1 MMSINL
7 IEKYN
12 NQNKESVKWR
22 KLAPWIVMFLLLPPI
37 VGLPVIIY
45 HIWNNKTRTKTDY
58 YAFMFCI
65 AIYMGAINATK
76 IPGGDQMQYHMAY
89 LNVPIQGFIGS
100 LTYIYGYN
108 AFEGGATG
116 LSGEFMNGVYNY
128 IGYYLT
134 FGYYP
139 LFAALLTFA
148 DYMLIFAGLY
158 NVCLSMK
165 FPHKPIVCGVLILSF
180 FYLFFN
186 YTLQIQKQFLA
197 QCIMMYALGLYAA
210 TGKRTLKI
218 WLIVLCAVFTHASTY
233 FFVPFFVFKQLR
245 DRLTKRWLLFIV
257 LILVAFIIYGPS
269 IVSEVSSDNN
279 SSVIGYGAQRF
290 ADLGGQTDLVSGL
303 QTSQVIVIAIPMFL
317 IVFRQLWIKRHCFI
331 DSSQAFILNVTLF
344 LLLAITS
351 MYSKPLAQYRYFMM
365 LLTFMP
371 FVYPFIS
378 TNIKNRNRFLCI
390 ISVVMVVWF
399 YVAFTYI
406 PWHYADEWKIIAYPP
421 AALISIGY

>member
-1 MMSINL
+1 MMSVNL

-12 NQNKESVKWR
+12 KHNNESLKWG

-37 VGLPVIIY
+37 VGLPIIIY

-65 AIYMGAINATK
+65 AIYLGAINATK
-76 IPGGDQMQYHMAY
+76 IPDGDQMQYHMAY
-89 LNVPIQGFIGS
+89 LNVPVQGFMGS

-108 AFEGGATG
+108 AFEGGAAG
-116 LSGEFMNGVYNY
+116 ISGEFMNGVYNY

-148 DYMLIFAGLY
+148 DYILVFAGLY
-158 NVCLSMK
+158 KVCLSMR
-165 FPHKPIVCGVLILSF
+165 FPHKPIVCGVITLSF

-197 QCIMMYALGLYAA
+197 QCIMMYALGIYASS
-210 TGKRTLKI
+210 GKRTLKVCG
-218 WLIVLCAVFTHASTY
+218 LIFCAVFTHASTY
-233 FFVPFFVFKQLR
+233 FFIPFFLFKQLR
-245 DRLTKRWLLFIV
+245 KRLTKKSLLFIG
-257 LILVAFIIYGPS
+257 LILVTFIIYGPR
-269 IVSEVSSDNN
+269 IVSDVSTGDVSN
-279 SSVIGYGAQRF
+279 VVGYGAQRF
-290 ADLGGQTDLVSGL
+290 ADIEGQTDLLSGL

-317 IVFRQLWIKRHCFI
+317 IIFRQLWLKRNSFI
-331 DSSQAFILNVTLF
+331 DSSQAFILNITLF
-344 LLLAITS
+344 LLLAITF

-365 LLTFMP
+365 LLAFMP

-378 TNIKNRNRFLCI
+378 TNIKNRNGFLCI

-399 YVAFTYI
+399 YVAFRYI